1 MSFLNKK
8 QLAFILDITDEEA
21 RAKMCV
27 AWAKSL
33 GVTNSAR
40 REEKVNKKGKPT
52 GKKKLVDTYPDTMLV
67 EMLATQ
73 LNLPFLPQAVEDI
86 KTGYLKRPAARK
98 WILCDFPEKSL
109 KTKENA
115 GDKLTLS
122 IPVGLKSMLP
132 TAIADEIKK
141 EWTERFPMATV
152 K

>member
-1 MSFLNKK
+1 MYLNKK

-33 GVTNSAR
+33 GVPNSAR
-40 REEKVNKKGKPT
+40 REEKVTKKGKPT
-52 GKKKLVDTYPDTMLV
+52 GKKKLVDTYPEAMLV
-67 EMLATQ
+67 EVLAIH
-73 LNLPFLPQAVEDI
+73 LNLPTLAQAVEDI

-98 WILCDFPEKSL
+98 WILCDYPEKSL
-109 KTKENA
+109 KTKETA
-115 GDKLTLS
+115 GDKLTLN
-122 IPVGLKSMLP
+122 IPTGLKSLLP
-132 TAIADEIKK
+132 TPVIDEIKK